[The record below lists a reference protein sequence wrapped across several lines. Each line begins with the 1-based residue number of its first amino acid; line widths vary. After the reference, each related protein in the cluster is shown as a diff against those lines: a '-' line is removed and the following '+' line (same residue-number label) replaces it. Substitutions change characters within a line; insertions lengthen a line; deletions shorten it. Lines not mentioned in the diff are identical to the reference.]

1 MGLGRLDRIVLIFLN
16 DLKEYTIVDITSTMT
31 LATIAD
37 RIVNI
42 AISSEVWSGFL
53 EVVGD
58 GLLPKYNI
66 PSNY

>member
-16 DLKEYTIVDITSTMT
+16 DLKEYTIVDITSTKT